1 MTHAVLETLQEEARA
16 RGWTDRQWASAAKV
30 RHETLS
36 RVKRRGQCDT
46 VTLEALAKACDRTLR
61 TEAVGPAW
69 NVDAAGRWPRHLDR
83 TAEEPLLALAAS
95 GSQDLVR
102 WRAAGPSFL
111 MAGLAFMLSTQD
123 DFDRV
128 GFAARAE
135 ELHPGISSH
144 DAFRRWLRE
153 TPLKP
158 YRVLPMLRQLRRA
171 TARHAP
177 LRTVDDA

>member
-1 MTHAVLETLQEEARA
+1 MTHAVLDTLQAEARA
-16 RGWTDRQWASAAKV
+16 RGWTDRQWATAAEV

-46 VTLEALAKACDRTLR
+46 ATLEALAKACAHMLR
-61 TEAVGPAW
+61 AEAVGAALD
-69 NVDAAGRWPRHLDR
+69 VDASGRWPRDLNR
-83 TAEEPLLALAAS
+83 AAEESLLALAAS
-95 GSQDLVR
+95 GIQDPVR

-128 GFAARAE
+128 GYAALAE
-135 ELHPGISSH
+135 ELHPGIGSH

-158 YRVLPMLRQLRRA
+158 YRVLPMLRQWRCA
-171 TARHAP
+171 AGT
-177 LRTVDDA
+177 DASR